1 MIFTAAMAAAVV
13 EEISPLE
20 IRLFAVDDRVV
31 REDTVG
37 SGGGGGGE
45 AALAVVRFCVL
56 VACGFCFNS
65 PSGIASSFSFVEQL

>member
-20 IRLFAVDDRVV
+20 IRLFVVDDRVV
-31 REDTVG
+31 REDTV
-37 SGGGGGGE
+37 GGGGGE

-65 PSGIASSFSFVEQL
+65 PSGIASSFSFAEQL